1 MDLYTSKEILSFL
14 FRKLHKRLIF
24 MLELCL
30 SYCSD
35 FLLFFYESN
44 LKKKNSVAHT

>member
-1 MDLYTSKEILSFL
+1 
-14 FRKLHKRLIF
+14 

-44 LKKKNSVAHT
+44 LKEKNSVATHKRANIRHDKCSSIYG